1 MKYRIVSDSSSNVFH
16 IEDIDYRTVPLKV
29 IMNEGEFFDDERT
42 NVERFLSVLKHTKG
56 KTSTSCPNAYEWASS
71 FDGADTIFAVTVT
84 GGLSGCYSAAMQG
97 RSLFLE
103 EHPEANIYV
112 IDSLSVGPEILL
124 IIEKLKELIAQGLSF
139 SEICVAINEY
149 KKHTHLLFNI
159 ANLDNLARNGRVSPA
174 IAKLSGLL
182 GIRCVGKASDQGTL
196 EILHKC
202 RGEKKATNKIFE
214 EMITQRYNGKKV
226 HIAHCNNESMAN
238 DLKYLILQSF
248 PEAKVNIIPCTIVC
262 AYYVSDQ
269 GLIVGFEDS
278 DC

>member
-1 MKYRIVSDSSSNVFH
+1 
-16 IEDIDYRTVPLKV
+16 
-29 IMNEGEFFDDERT
+29 
-42 NVERFLSVLKHTKG
+42 
-56 KTSTSCPNAYEWASS
+56 
-71 FDGADTIFAVTVT
+71 
-84 GGLSGCYSAAMQG
+84 MQG

-139 SEICVAINEY
+139 SEICDAINEY

-159 ANLDNLARNGRVSPA
+159 SNLDNLARNGRVSPA

-214 EMITQRYNGKKV
+214 EMIAHRYNGKKV

-238 DLKYLILQSF
+238 DLKNLILQSF
-248 PEAKVNIIPCTIVC
+248 PEAKVDIIPCTIVC
-262 AYYVSDQ
+262 SYYVSDQ

>member
-1 MKYRIVSDSSSNVFH
+1 M
-16 IEDIDYRTVPLKV
+16 EDIDYRTVPLKV

-139 SEICVAINEY
+139 SEICDAINEY

-214 EMITQRYNGKKV
+214 EMIAQRYNGKKV

-238 DLKYLILQSF
+238 DLKNLILQSF
-248 PEAKVNIIPCTIVC
+248 PEAKVDIIPCTIVC
-262 AYYVSDQ
+262 SYYVSDQ